1 MDRAR
6 EGTAVS
12 QSRGIS
18 ISESRERERGRTSL
32 LPIGDTSDG
41 EKEAEERAN
50 ERAKE
55 EKETY
60 YRIKRDLIY
69 EEKEAEE
76 RANERAK
83 EEKET
88 KERTSFFPKSP
99 GKGAISQQRKKKS
112 SVH

>member
-55 EKETY
+55 EKET
-60 YRIKRDLIY
+60 
-69 EEKEAEE
+69 
-76 RANERAK
+76 
-83 EEKET
+83 